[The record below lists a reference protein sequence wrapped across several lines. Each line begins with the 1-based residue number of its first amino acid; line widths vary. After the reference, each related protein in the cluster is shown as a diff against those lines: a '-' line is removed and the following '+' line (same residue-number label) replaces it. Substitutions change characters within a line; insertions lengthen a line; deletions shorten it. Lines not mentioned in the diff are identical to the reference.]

1 MTSAVT
7 DEADKVMK
15 LMNNTIKHN
24 SEKSSGVVLSH
35 VICHVMLSD
44 RYFSEH
50 ALHIL

>member
-24 SEKSSGVVLSH
+24 SEKSSSVVLNH
-35 VICHVMLSD
+35 VICHVTLSNQ
-44 RYFSEH
+44 YFSEYE
-50 ALHIL
+50 LHIL